1 MKVKEGKESQ
11 RNSVWLPGNERCWG
25 SLPNYKRSVCPPG
38 RTAWALHCP
47 LQPGQCSR
55 SVSTWCLCYPFIN
68 VAVGMSEGICTLPAK
83 KKWAMCGTLGKG
95 NAGMRPNQKVF
106 LTAVIHSEELFLL
119 LDACFADTVLTGVIK
134 LHLPESEKCAV
145 VLQVI
150 GCKSVDC
157 DGLCITVLGQLWK
170 GLVMAFS
177 SVMTSWLS
185 GKETLNSGK
194 KHITLHHIW
203 TWTSWTVLM
212 SPDNSKRWYCSPFG
226 TQLMDLNKWNKN
238 KQMLLKI
245 KRGFRAFKSCTEHCQ
260 LPTASHLEFS
270 VHS

>member
-25 SLPNYKRSVCPPG
+25 SLPNYKRSVCPLG
-38 RTAWALHCP
+38 RTEWALHCP

-55 SVSTWCLCYPFIN
+55 SVSTWCFCYPFIN

-83 KKWAMCGTLGKG
+83 KQWAMCGTLGKG

-106 LTAVIHSEELFLL
+106 LTAVIHSEKLFLL

-150 GCKSVDC
+150 GCKFVDC

-177 SVMTSWLS
+177 SLLWLAGSQGKRPWILEKSTLHFITSEHEHLERCWCLP
-185 GKETLNSGK
+185 
-194 KHITLHHIW
+194 ITLKGGIAPHLGHNWW
-203 TWTSWTVLM
+203 TWT
-212 SPDNSKRWYCSPFG
+212 NEIRINRCY
-226 TQLMDLNKWNKN
+226 
-238 KQMLLKI
+238 
-245 KRGFRAFKSCTEHCQ
+245 
-260 LPTASHLEFS
+260 
-270 VHS
+270 